1 MSPSIHTSCGHPN
14 EVFTPPPLD
23 RQLSV
28 PQIFDWHY
36 LHNPDHPVFV
46 HAHRA
51 DAGQIPALNQITFK
65 TVVPAA
71 HCAGHLVA
79 ERCGFDLNND
89 CRTYGTVAMLA
100 IADTITTFTTI
111 VGMMRAG
118 ITVFPISPRFSP
130 PVIAHLLAKNGV
142 SHVLVSP
149 EQHLQELAKEA
160 IYEVV
165 HYYPKC
171 EPQIIAMLEYSDL
184 YANSNYIALPIAPTN
199 FAGFGFCESEVA
211 FEQLPKRHWDLDGVA
226 MIIHSSCSTSQY
238 PKSIRWTHRIALQN
252 TMAPLHSKES
262 LCGQI
267 IGCHG
272 IELFHTLGLLFLLFS
287 TTGGIT
293 LATFPPQSPAVLQT
307 PEAVFEG
314 YKATNPAYALAN
326 PRFIQEWANDDTKVN
341 FLATMKG
348 LIFGG
353 KLLASAVGNRLSE
366 RVKLLPSYGSTEA
379 GQISAFLS
387 ERTSGSD
394 WEYFQIN
401 PSCSTYFEPLSDT
414 LSRLYLLQTPSQ
426 ALSCVNASID
436 GIPAYD
442 TGDLLVPH
450 PSRNGFWKVLGRASE
465 RIMLSTGE
473 FVCVLQSF
481 HSALVVLTEDQLG
494 QNPRVSSVLL
504 FGQARPRLGALV
516 ELKADFA
523 FDPERDTDKL
533 AEFMEYFWYFVAKI
547 NVQLPKIAHIHREL
561 IIVAKPS
568 KPFTYTQKNS
578 PRRAA
583 ILAEYQSEIDGLY
596 GSPVSDSLYALD
608 TSSTSIPSIVT
619 A

>member
-1 MSPSIHTSCGHPN
+1 MSLSIHTSSCDHPN

-23 RQLSV
+23 RQLIV

-46 HAHRA
+46 YAHRA

-71 HCAGHLVA
+71 HRAGHLVA

-89 CRTYGTVAMLA
+89 YRTYSTVAMLA

-149 EQHLQELAKEA
+149 EQHLQELAKEV
-160 IYEVV
+160 ITEVI
-165 HYYPKC
+165 HCYSEC
-171 EPQIIAMLEYSDL
+171 EPQIIPMLESSDL
-184 YANSNYIALPIAPTN
+184 YANSKYIPLSIAPTN
-199 FAGFGFCESEVA
+199 FAGFGFCESEIT
-211 FEQLPKRHWDLDGVA
+211 FEQLPKRHWDLEDVA
-226 MIIHSSCSTSQY
+226 MIIHSSSSTSQY

-252 TMAPLHSKES
+252 TMAPLHSKENLS
-262 LCGQI
+262 GQI

-272 IELFHTLGLLFLLFS
+272 IELFHALGLLFLLFT

-293 LATFPPQSPAVLQT
+293 LATFPPQSPAVPQT

-314 YKATNPAYALAN
+314 YKVTNPAYALAN
-326 PRFIQEWANDDTKVN
+326 PRFIQEWVKDGTKLN

-353 KLLASAVGNRLSE
+353 KLLASTIGDRLSE
-366 RVKLLPSYGSTEA
+366 SAKLLPTYGSTEA

-387 ERTSGSD
+387 ERTSSSD

-450 PSRNGFWKVLGRASE
+450 PSRDGFWKVLGRASE

-473 FVCVLQSF
+473 FVRVLQPS
-481 HSALVVLTEDQLG
+481 HSALAMLTEDQLG
-494 QNPRVSSVLL
+494 QDPRVSSVLL
-504 FGQARPRLGALV
+504 FGQARSRLGALV

-523 FDPERDTDKL
+523 FDPERDIDKL
-533 AEFMEYFWYFVAKI
+533 AEFMEYFWSFVAKI
-547 NVQLPKIAHIHREL
+547 NVQLPKTARIHREL

-596 GSPVSDSLYALD
+596 GSPVLDSLYALD
-608 TSSTSIPSIVT
+608 VSST
-619 A
+619 